1 MINMAHPSYPDLEKR
16 KAEAL
21 KRVKVGG
28 IYFHHKNPQVLY
40 KVIDIAFQEADESL
54 CVIYQ
59 MVDNPTLTWV
69 RNLEGEKGFL
79 TPEVTDGKKIIRFQ
93 EKD

>member
-1 MINMAHPSYPDLEKR
+1 MAHTPYSELEKR
-16 KAEAL
+16 KTEAL

-28 IYFHHKNPQVLY
+28 IYFHHKNPQTFY
-40 KVIDIAFQEADESL
+40 KVIEIAFQEADESL

-59 MVDNPTLTWV
+59 NLDNPSIIWV

-79 TPEVTDGKKIIRFQ
+79 TPEAIDGKEILRFQ
-93 EKD
+93 EKV